1 MDPSKN
7 GSNFETDSKCII
19 RMTLEHKFSWTT
31 LALMLD
37 DMTPTLKHSKQLVNL
52 LLNEL
57 QNLQDKYQNL
67 VHQNDKNFIN
77 VEDHES
83 LDRKSSTDKF
93 ESSLT
98 EDTRKIQFFEEEA
111 QDTLEADD
119 EIEATDIDS

>member
-1 MDPSKN
+1 METSKN
-7 GSNFETDSKCII
+7 GSNFETDSKYII
-19 RMTLEHKFSWTT
+19 QMALEHKFSWST

-37 DMTPTLKHSKQLVNL
+37 EMTPTLKHSKQLVKV

-83 LDRKSSTDKF
+83 LDWKSSTDRF
-93 ESSLT
+93 ESSSN
-98 EDTRKIQFFEEEA
+98 EDTIRTQFEEETH
-111 QDTLEADD
+111 DTLEADD
-119 EIEATDIDS
+119 EIEATDRF